1 MKSQED
7 FRKILSTPRTTSGT
21 TAPPLLPPHRRTSS
35 STTTTNPFKKPPPRI
50 RRDGRS
56 DVLEH
61 SHVDLGTGFIDRAK
75 ERRLA
80 ELRGEGESSGE
91 VKGLDFELLKKVR
104 SGEFVMPK
112 FEVPVA
118 VAGEGSDSEEGE
130 VGGEGD
136 RIDEDAILDELLQME
151 MELQKEQEELER
163 EKPKDEEKET
173 VPVEPV
179 VEKQEEM
186 EKPVEDPSKTRFKP
200 IVDAKQLKQM
210 RREQKR
216 RRLAMETMDRISKPV
231 PPPPAPK
238 KTRAELLE
246 QLRQIQAAKKQP
258 TSMAP
263 PPPPKPIMKRLTPQ
277 QIQSTTDPSAIS
289 SPQSPDQ
296 AIEPAPT
303 TKPSIS
309 PDPKEMDTKEL
320 KPKEVEPNPEPIA
333 RSPSPPPVKVS
344 DNMFSDESELSEY
357 NPYDSASDSDNEP
370 PTKQTKPSQPP
381 AKRNYFGD
389 KEAPAE
395 QTPSG
400 PVTMDPT
407 IAAALRKVAALTDKR
422 TIPEEIVKED
432 KKKVLNRMSLGG
444 ADGVYEFDE
453 EDTWD
458 AEEEVEE
465 VGKKKRK
472 RK

>member
-7 FRKILSTPRTTSGT
+7 FRKILSTPRTASGT

-35 STTTTNPFKKPPPRI
+35 STTTNNPFKKPPPRI
-50 RRDGRS
+50 RREGRS

-91 VKGLDFELLKKVR
+91 VKGLDFDLLKKVR
-104 SGEFVMPK
+104 SGEFVIPK

-118 VAGEGSDSEEGE
+118 RAGEESDSEEEGE

-136 RIDEDAILDELLQME
+136 GIDEDAILDELLEME
-151 MELQKEQEELER
+151 MELRKEQEELEK
-163 EKPKDEEKET
+163 EKPKDDEKEK
-173 VPVEPV
+173 VLVEPV
-179 VEKQEEM
+179 VEKEEET
-186 EKPVEDPSKTRFKP
+186 EKPVEDPAKIRFKP

-216 RRLAMETMDRISKPV
+216 RRLAMETMDRISKPA
-231 PPPPAPK
+231 PPAPPPK

-246 QLRQIQAAKKQP
+246 QLRQIQAAKKQQA
-258 TSMAP
+258 SMAP
-263 PPPPKPIMKRLTPQ
+263 PHPPKPIIERLTPQ
-277 QIQSTTDPSAIS
+277 QIQSTPDLSAIS
-289 SPQSPDQ
+289 SSQSPDQ
-296 AIEPAPT
+296 AIKPEPT

-309 PDPKEMDTKEL
+309 PNPKELE
-320 KPKEVEPNPEPIA
+320 PIEVEPNPEPIA
-333 RSPSPPPVKVS
+333 RSPPPPPVKVS
-344 DNMFSDESELSEY
+344 VNMFSDESELSDY
-357 NPYDSASDSDNEP
+357 NPYDSYSDSDNETP
-370 PTKQTKPSQPP
+370 IKQTKPSQPP
-381 AKRNYFGD
+381 AKQNYFGD
-389 KEAPAE
+389 KETPAE
-395 QTPSG
+395 ETPSG

-422 TIPEEIVKED
+422 TIPEEVLKED

>member
-1 MKSQED
+1 
-7 FRKILSTPRTTSGT
+7 
-21 TAPPLLPPHRRTSS
+21 
-35 STTTTNPFKKPPPRI
+35 
-50 RRDGRS
+50 
-56 DVLEH
+56 
-61 SHVDLGTGFIDRAK
+61 
-75 ERRLA
+75 
-80 ELRGEGESSGE
+80 
-91 VKGLDFELLKKVR
+91 
-104 SGEFVMPK
+104 MPK

-216 RRLAMETMDRISKPV
+216 RRLAMETMDRISKP
-231 PPPPAPK
+231 
-238 KTRAELLE
+238 
-246 QLRQIQAAKKQP
+246 
-258 TSMAP
+258 AP

-296 AIEPAPT
+296 AIEPEPT